1 MTQAKRYTGKAMV
14 VTINAIA
21 IEADYK
27 SVSVKEDIE
36 DAGATA
42 GADAHEFSL
51 PTYRTSE
58 IEVEMFGVKST
69 DTSYANIMGE
79 TDPGSTGDLVW
90 YPEGD
95 DPTLPVFTAGG
106 YVKSRSI
113 ETPFEDA
120 VALSFTYKTTEAIDE
135 DVVPTPP

>member
-58 IEVEMFGVKST
+58 IEVEFFGVTKS
-69 DTSYANIMGE
+69 DAQYSNIE
-79 TDPGSTGDLVW
+79 TNTTPGATGSLIW
-90 YPEGD
+90 GPEGNTSGK
-95 DPTLPVFTAGG
+95 PKFTATGF
-106 YVKSRSI
+106 VKSRSK
-113 ETPFEDA
+113 EFNFDDT
-120 VALSFTYKTTEAIDE
+120 VNYSFTFKCNAAIGETTF
-135 DVVPTPP
+135 